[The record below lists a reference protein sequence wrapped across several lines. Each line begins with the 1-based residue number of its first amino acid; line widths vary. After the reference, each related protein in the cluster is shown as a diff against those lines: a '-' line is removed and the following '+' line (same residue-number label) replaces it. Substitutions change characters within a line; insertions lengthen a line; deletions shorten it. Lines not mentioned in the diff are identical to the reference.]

1 MAVFLP
7 SRNLMIYVKLTDLHP
22 RRTMSI
28 NRESLNPVLSRPLRL
43 SLAPTIC
50 PEDGRLLIRQIQWT
64 QPQTA
69 RGVLLTNH
77 TSKTTAVWAFSFSS
91 WTIQHQQTTVTLSSR
106 RIFFPYS
113 RSWFTRIPSRA
124 PVIAPQIMAKLVI
137 PNTVFLLNPVTVPKL
152 WRILLPRPG

>member
-50 PEDGRLLIRQIQWT
+50 PEDGRLLIKQIQ
-64 QPQTA
+64 
-69 RGVLLTNH
+69 
-77 TSKTTAVWAFSFSS
+77 
-91 WTIQHQQTTVTLSSR
+91 
-106 RIFFPYS
+106 
-113 RSWFTRIPSRA
+113 
-124 PVIAPQIMAKLVI
+124 
-137 PNTVFLLNPVTVPKL
+137 
-152 WRILLPRPG
+152 

>member
-7 SRNLMIYVKLTDLHP
+7 SRNLMIYVKLTDLHL

-28 NRESLNPVLSRPLRL
+28 NRESLNPVRFFP
-43 SLAPTIC
+43 PVKTFPC
-50 PEDGRLLIRQIQWT
+50 PHYLPRRWATSHKTDSMN
-64 QPQTA
+64 TA
-69 RGVLLTNH
+69 TD
-77 TSKTTAVWAFSFSS
+77 SKTTAVWAFSFSS

-137 PNTVFLLNPVTVPKL
+137 PNTVFLLNPVSVPKL